1 MTGKVWIGG
10 RRQNF
15 QEMLGRNLV
24 QMDYRWNRGE
34 MLAGRNRNWIDC
46 EMRRGQWGKEY

>member
-10 RRQNF
+10 RWQNF

-34 MLAGRNRNWIDC
+34 VLAGRNRNRRDC
-46 EMRRGQWGKEY
+46 EMRRGQPVG